1 MTAKPS
7 APPHPARHP
16 PRHPPRHPD
25 VEILGEETGFA
36 RHLGVDI
43 VRFRHRLFAG
53 GWSGERVFDVV
64 RRGGAAAVILYD
76 PERDSVVLVEQFR
89 VAALYAGR
97 SPWQVEAVAG
107 LIDSDETPEAV
118 ARREA
123 REEANLDPLGPLLPI
138 QTMMPA
144 TGSLDE
150 RVFLF
155 CGRVDSRGAA
165 GIYGLAAEQE
175 DIRVLVKTVAEIETM
190 LDKGEIDS
198 AHTLISLYWL
208 LRHRDRLRKEWPG
221 G

>member
-1 MTAKPS
+1 MAAKPG
-7 APPHPARHP
+7 APSTP
-16 PRHPPRHPD
+16 PRHKPTHPD

-53 GWSGERVFDVV
+53 GWSGERVFDII
-64 RRGGAAAVILYD
+64 RRGRAAAVILYD

-89 VAALYAGR
+89 LAALYAGR

-138 QTMMPA
+138 QTIMPA

-150 RVFLF
+150 AVFLF

-175 DIRVLVKTVAEIETM
+175 DIRVLVKTMAEIEAM
-190 LDKGEIDS
+190 LDEGQVDS

-208 LRHRDRLRKEWPG
+208 LRHRDRLRADWPG
-221 G
+221 A